1 MGQESHRRT
10 EIVGPAEK
18 KEKKT
23 NGSTERVRAQGPT
36 QKPIE
41 KLMRVFS
48 EATYYRWGRQPWLKR
63 DVKVSRKMWCRPEA
77 CPSLRWQINLS
88 VSGELLCSSNPPRC
102 VDLSRQGT
110 SCCRCWPWN
119 FRRPPPP
126 PKKLCRSGWVDIF
139 SLSSLTILTQCS
151 LGPAASQSCARRRS
165 ARPTPV
171 CSAGAAPRPCS
182 SYSFSPKLLM
192 MTLDGPRGRVCRSRS
207 ELGAFSS
214 VHSVVL
220 RCSSPKGLAVF
231 NG

>member
-10 EIVGPAEK
+10 DIVGPAEK
-18 KEKKT
+18 KKK

-63 DVKVSRKMWCRPEA
+63 DVKVSRKMWRRPEA

-88 VSGELLCSSNPPRC
+88 VSGELLSSSNPPRG

-110 SCCRCWPWN
+110 SCCRRWPWN

-126 PKKLCRSGWVDIF
+126 PKRNCVDPAGWTF
-139 SLSSLTILTQCS
+139 FPSRL
-151 LGPAASQSCARRRS
+151 
-165 ARPTPV
+165 
-171 CSAGAAPRPCS
+171 
-182 SYSFSPKLLM
+182 
-192 MTLDGPRGRVCRSRS
+192 SRS
-207 ELGAFSS
+207 LLNAAWAQLQVSRAPVGGPPAPLPSALPAL
-214 VHSVVL
+214 L
-220 RCSSPKGLAVF
+220 RAHAPVIPFLLSF
-231 NG
+231 

>member
-1 MGQESHRRT
+1 
-10 EIVGPAEK
+10 
-18 KEKKT
+18 
-23 NGSTERVRAQGPT
+23 
-36 QKPIE
+36 
-41 KLMRVFS
+41 MRVFS

-88 VSGELLCSSNPPRC
+88 VSGELLSSSNPPRG

-110 SCCRCWPWN
+110 SCCRRWPWN
-119 FRRPPPP
+119 FRRPQRNCVDPA
-126 PKKLCRSGWVDIF
+126 GWTFF

-207 ELGAFSS
+207 ELGAFSN
-214 VHSVVL
+214 VV
-220 RCSSPKGLAVF
+220 
-231 NG
+231 